1 MSTRPWTPNP
11 KSHPSNA
18 ISQVEEIRAA
28 RDEGERE
35 KAGLREALRRAAG
48 SLEGKEEELAAAVKQ
63 RNALDAAV
71 TEVRS

>member
-1 MSTRPWTPNP
+1 MVRNP
-11 KSHPSNA
+11 KPQPPDA
-18 ISQVEEIRAA
+18 LFQVEEIRAS

-63 RNALDAAV
+63 RNALEAAV
-71 TEVRS
+71 AEVRI